1 MYNEYVT
8 LSNGV
13 KIPQL
18 GLGTWLIDDDKCS
31 EVVKKAVEIG
41 YRHIDTAQVYKNERG
56 VGEGI
61 RISGIPRELQ
71 SIRIMKKQ
79 WRVSMRR
86 LKR

>member
-31 EVVKKAVEIG
+31 EVVKKAVENKLNFIK
-41 YRHIDTAQVYKNERG
+41 ITCSLK
-56 VGEGI
+56 
-61 RISGIPRELQ
+61 
-71 SIRIMKKQ
+71 MKLITGDNK
-79 WRVSMRR
+79 
-86 LKR
+86 